1 MVIWLDDET
10 LMYLKFVFSSQW
22 FSEKC
27 EHFQEFMELLE
38 VVYPS
43 HKAISADN
51 VEYLLDL
58 GDKFQIQVS

>member
-1 MVIWLDDET
+1 
-10 LMYLKFVFSSQW
+10 
-22 FSEKC
+22 
-27 EHFQEFMELLE
+27 MELLE

-58 GDKFQIQVS
+58 GDKFQIQVSGRGGGVISFRMLKIGKYLENH

>member
-1 MVIWLDDET
+1 M
-10 LMYLKFVFSSQW
+10 SQSLER
-22 FSEKC
+22 FSEI
-27 EHFQEFMELLE
+27 FINALQEFIELLE

-43 HKAISADN
+43 HKALSADN